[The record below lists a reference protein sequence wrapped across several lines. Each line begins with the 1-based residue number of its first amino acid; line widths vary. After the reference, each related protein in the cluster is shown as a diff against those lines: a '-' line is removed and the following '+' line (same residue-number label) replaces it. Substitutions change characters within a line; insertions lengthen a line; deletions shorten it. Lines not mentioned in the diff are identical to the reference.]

1 MHAKN
6 GYTICKNKNN
16 NYLKLMNVLTGHLES
31 KGKIVR
37 PENFIAQ
44 DYLNSDN
51 SKARTIGNY
60 GSQPL
65 IQLGGLS

>member
-1 MHAKN
+1 
-6 GYTICKNKNN
+6 
-16 NYLKLMNVLTGHLES
+16 MNVLTGHLES